1 MQKSELPKYN
11 RDKSKWIKYD
21 RDIPNPSGESE
32 TPYGVEQVLESV
44 NCVYQDIETDSVWH
58 PRREG
63 LFCQSKI
70 INADCRFGAGMGYY
84 IENENGRRMTEY
96 EEYEGYEKDEYLFF
110 DSVEDAVQYLESRY
124 TFQIGFDARTKTHR
138 HLLTDSF
145 YI

>member
-32 TPYGVEQVLESV
+32 TPLGTEQVLESV
-44 NCVYQDIETDSVWH
+44 NCVCRDIETDSVWH

-70 INADCRFGAGMGYY
+70 INADCRFGTDTGYY
-84 IENENGRRMTEY
+84 IEDEDGDIIAEVYGNGFEP
-96 EEYEGYEKDEYLFF
+96 LLF
-110 DSVEDAVQYLESRY
+110 DSVQDAVTYLESRH
-124 TFQIGFDARTKTHR
+124 TFQIGFDVRTKTHR